1 MPSRRVGSW
10 IATLLIAGL
19 LAGLLAGCATIPT
32 SGPVES
38 GDQVQDVVD
47 APPVRVLPR
56 EPTPGQ
62 SPEEVVS
69 GFLDASASFEND
81 HEVAR
86 RFLTDEASEQW
97 APDAGVT
104 VIDDNPAARLERLGD
119 AVQLSAQQ
127 VAQIGVDG
135 AYVPRGGVDIRRLFR
150 LERVGDSWRIAQLP
164 DGLILDRIE
173 VSLAFRS
180 FNVYFMNPQ
189 RSFLVPDPVYLPLT
203 QPGSATALVQSLLDG
218 PTRWLSPAVESMVPP
233 KTTLVVESVPVEN
246 GVARVDLSAEF
257 VAADVDQ
264 QELAAAQITETL
276 LELSSTVTGV
286 SITVEGSPLQLP
298 QAPSVF
304 TRDTWTQYD
313 SDDLVPALGGVFV
326 RSGVVRQLVDGGSR
340 PVEGPLGRDDA
351 DVRDPSQ
358 SWDGGTIAALTPD
371 RRALLV
377 TRPFLSASVVDR
389 RRGQELLPATVD
401 GDDRLWSVD
410 VGTSRPRVKVLVDD
424 QWRSV
429 GLESIDGRLTAFRVS
444 VDGTRVAVVVE
455 RGSRGRGTLLLGR
468 VVQGPGGVRVEG
480 FRRVELSLVDV
491 RSASWEDASS
501 IVVVGGAAG
510 AILEPTSV
518 NLNRT
523 VSTLSGAPLV
533 GVTDVVAAPGLP
545 LLADTPREGVWANS
559 GAGWRFLVAGRDP
572 AYPG

>member
-1 MPSRRVGSW
+1 MRK
-10 IATLLIAGL
+10 A
-19 LAGLLAGCATIPT
+19 LALCWTASVLLAGCATIPT

-56 EPTPGQ
+56 DPVAGQ

-86 RFLTDEASEQW
+86 RFLTAEASDAW
-97 APDAGVT
+97 SPDAGVT
-104 VIDDNPAARLERLGD
+104 VIDDNPSARLARVGD

-127 VAQIGVDG
+127 VAQIGRDG
-135 AYVPRGGVDIRRLFR
+135 AYVPRGGVDIGRLFR
-150 LERVGDSWRIAQLP
+150 LERQGDSWRIAQLP

-180 FNVYFMNPQ
+180 FNIFFMNPQ
-189 RSFLVPDPVYLPLT
+189 RSFLVPDPVYLPLE

-218 PTRWLSPAVESMVPP
+218 PTRWLRPAVESMVPLG
-233 KTTLVVESVPVEN
+233 TTLVVDAVPVVN

-257 VAADVDQ
+257 LGADIEQ

-286 SITVEGSPLQLP
+286 SITVEGTPLQLP
-298 QAPSVF
+298 QVPSVF
-304 TRDTWTQYD
+304 TRDTWSEYD
-313 SDDLVPALGGVFV
+313 SDDLVPALGGILV
-326 RSGVVRQLVDGGSR
+326 RQGVVRQLDGDASR
-340 PVEGPLGRDDA
+340 PIEGPLGRQDA

-358 SWDGGTIAALTPD
+358 SWDGGMVTALTQD

-377 TRPFLSASVVDR
+377 TEPFLSASVVDR
-389 RRGQELLPATVD
+389 RRGQRLLPATVD

-410 VGTSRPRVKVLVDD
+410 VGGAQPRVEVRIDD
-424 QWRSV
+424 VWRPA
-429 GLESIDGRLTAFRVS
+429 GIERLDGRLTAFRVS

-455 RGSRGRGTLLLGR
+455 RGAQERGELLLGR
-468 VVQGPGGVRVEG
+468 VVQGADGLRVEG
-480 FRRVELSLVDV
+480 FRRVELLLVDV
-491 RSASWEDASS
+491 RSASWADASS
-501 IVVVGGAAG
+501 VVVVGGAAG

-523 VSTLSGAPLV
+523 VTTLSGAPLV
-533 GVTDVVAAPGLP
+533 GVTDVVAAPGQP

-559 GAGWRFLVAGRDP
+559 GSGWRFLVAGRDP